1 VHLAC
6 STEPVEL
13 ARVKGDL
20 DRARDDF
27 DRRTSIV
34 SSEVDESLETLL
46 RAADTFVVCLPG
58 ETAGERTVQVITQY
72 PWSSPSGRTALMGF
86 RGLFVVPGRLEEGRA
101 LLRGLAGQMKD
112 GLIPTEFDETGEGP
126 SYCGADT
133 SLWFIDAVGE
143 YFRRTE
149 DEKTIGALFAA
160 VERIIDAYRQGRA
173 PGIFCDSD
181 GLVGMRLA
189 GVAGSWMDAQVADW
203 IVTPRQGRTVELNAL
218 WYNALMTAGLLASKV
233 GKQALAWQWEELA
246 RRVQASFNRRF
257 WNANLDCCYD
267 VVEDDGLDA
276 SVRPNQI
283 FAISLPHAVL
293 AVERHRAVIQ
303 KVMEELLT
311 PMGVR
316 SLSARD
322 PAFQGRY
329 GGNVVSR
336 DRAQHQGSV
345 YPWLLGPLATAYA
358 KAWGRSEETIFKISQ
373 WVAPCL
379 DYLAGDGL
387 GQICELFDGESPKAG
402 RGAPASALSVA
413 EVLRCYMQE
422 VLGIAMAPKRAR
434 PGPSASPGAPVGSS
448 TLE

>member
-1 VHLAC
+1 
-6 STEPVEL
+6 
-13 ARVKGDL
+13 
-20 DRARDDF
+20 
-27 DRRTSIV
+27 
-34 SSEVDESLETLL
+34 
-46 RAADTFVVCLPG
+46 
-58 ETAGERTVQVITQY
+58 
-72 PWSSPSGRTALMGF
+72 
-86 RGLFVVPGRLEEGRA
+86 
-101 LLRGLAGQMKD
+101 
-112 GLIPTEFDETGEGP
+112 
-126 SYCGADT
+126 
-133 SLWFIDAVGE
+133 
-143 YFRRTE
+143 
-149 DEKTIGALFAA
+149 
-160 VERIIDAYRQGRA
+160 
-173 PGIFCDSD
+173 
-181 GLVGMRLA
+181 MRLA